1 MQVFLDRFAETL
13 RPDEHAVMVQGG
25 AGWHGA
31 GALVVPL
38 NVTLVPLPPYSPQLN
53 PMERVWLYLR
63 ERHLS
68 LRLLPDTEAI
78 VDACCEAWNA
88 LLDETGRLRSL
99 CLQPWL
105 RRVIQQARRYHRAS
119 GAASGTS
126 RPSPD
131 HASTFV
137 PTRRRAFYS
146 VTRRRIVYEW
156 GRVYGLNSSQPA
168 QVTNAS
174 IATVRIARS
183 GFGLTRSSGN
193 LTDGTSAGD
202 RRR

>member
-13 RPDEHAVMVQGG
+13 RPDEHAVMVLDG

-38 NVTLVPLPPYSPQLN
+38 NVTLLLLPPYSPQLN
-53 PMERVWLYLR
+53 PMERIWLYLR

-105 RRVIQQARRYHRAS
+105 RRVIQQARRYQRAS

-126 RPSPD
+126 PR
-131 HASTFV
+131 ALT
-137 PTRRRAFYS
+137 TRRRS
-146 VTRRRIVYEW
+146 CRRVIVPVTASR
-156 GRVYGLNSSQPA
+156 GAGSSM
-168 QVTNAS
+168 
-174 IATVRIARS
+174 S
-183 GFGLTRSSGN
+183 GGACT
-193 LTDGTSAGD
+193 A
-202 RRR
+202 